1 MQRVAE
7 QCFRPPGSDTPIP
20 PLTLRRSLYTR
31 YAITPFPSISAAAVK
46 LLSLHATTA
55 AAERNWSGW
64 GRIYKNA
71 LRNRLT
77 VSTAEKLVYI
87 KANLAC
93 EADEQESAEVA
104 LGTV

>member
-1 MQRVAE
+1 MEGA
-7 QCFRPPGSDTPIP
+7 S
-20 PLTLRRSLYTR
+20 
-31 YAITPFPSISAAAVK
+31 

-55 AAERNWSGW
+55 VAERNWSGW

-71 LRNRLT
+71 LCNWLS
-77 VSTAEKLVYI
+77 VST
-87 KANLAC
+87 AC